1 MEFIRAKKI
10 KKSIGRGFISLLL
23 SAVLAFAAFSLSVS
37 AEGAK
42 ERSFKYDGVK
52 VYVGGF
58 PFGVKFSTDGLLV
71 VGTKNIISDGKE
83 ISPAEEAGIRA
94 KDIITHINGSP
105 AGTVS
110 ELCQQIEDCGGNAV
124 DLTVTRDGK
133 SITIKLTPKKEDGS
147 RAYRAGLDLKDSMAG
162 IGTVTYVK
170 AEGGEYG
177 SLGHGIC
184 DSATGSLMPLKKGS
198 AIDVQIGGVI
208 KGKSGKPGEIKGY
221 FLSKR
226 LGTVLSNTSCGVFGI
241 FTDYDTNAE
250 AVSVASRDEIT
261 EGKATIRC
269 TLGDDGIKEYEIE
282 ISKIDKSSTDNK
294 SFLITVT
301 DKALKDRTGGI
312 IQGMSGSP
320 ILQNGKLIGA
330 VTHVLVSDPSKG
342 YGIFIENMLDLADA
356 AG

>member
-1 MEFIRAKKI
+1 MEFIRAKNI

-23 SAVLAFAAFSLSVS
+23 SVVLTFAAFSLSVS
-37 AEGAK
+37 AEGTK
-42 ERSFKYDGVK
+42 ERSFEYDDVK

-58 PFGVKFSTDGLLV
+58 PFGVKFSTDGLFV
-71 VGTKNIISDGKE
+71 VGTKNIISNGKE
-83 ISPAEEAGIRA
+83 ISPAQSAGIRA
-94 KDIITHINGSP
+94 KDIITHINSSP
-105 AGTVS
+105 VSTVN
-110 ELCQQIEDCGGNAV
+110 ELCEQIERIGENTAE
-124 DLTVTRDGK
+124 LTVVRDGK
-133 SITIKLTPKKEDGS
+133 AITLKLKPAKEDGS
-147 RAYRAGLDLKDSMAG
+147 GVYRAGLDLRDSMAG

-170 AEGGEYG
+170 AESGEYG

-184 DSATGSLMPLKKGS
+184 DSTTGSLIPLKKGS
-198 AIDVQIGGVI
+198 AINVQIGGVV

-241 FTDYDTNAE
+241 FADFDTSDQ
-250 AVSVASRDEIT
+250 AVSVASRDEIK

-282 ISKIDKSSTDNK
+282 ISRIDRSSTDNK
-294 SFLITVT
+294 SFVITVT

-320 ILQNGKLIGA
+320 ILQNGKLVGA

-342 YGIFIENMLDLADA
+342 YGIFIENMLDQSEA
-356 AG
+356 